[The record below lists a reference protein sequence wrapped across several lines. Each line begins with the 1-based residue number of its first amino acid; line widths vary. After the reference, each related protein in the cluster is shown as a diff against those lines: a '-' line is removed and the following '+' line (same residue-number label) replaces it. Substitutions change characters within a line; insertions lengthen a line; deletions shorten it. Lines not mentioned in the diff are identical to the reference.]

1 MSLLRALNCI
11 FQVKTVAR
19 DDNNYLIGLLCK
31 CSELT
36 GVKYLTMCSVLSIT
50 LRPHGLWPSRC
61 LCVWN
66 FPGKNTGVGCHFLLQ
81 YLTLCIDDSFSCKSH
96 SPLAPVFWDVCIPPI
111 SWLFWKVI
119 VFLFK

>member
-31 CSELT
+31 CSEMT

-50 LRPHGLWPSRC
+50 LRPPWTVALQGP
-61 LCVWN
+61 LCVEFSRQEYWSGLP
-66 FPGKNTGVGCHFLLQ
+66 FPT
-81 YLTLCIDDSFSCKSH
+81 
-96 SPLAPVFWDVCIPPI
+96 PVSDFMY
-111 SWLFWKVI
+111 
-119 VFLFK
+119 